1 MSTQDQPGTPQIVA
15 QRGIQPRHGELMQ
28 RCRQQLMNCL
38 AEHLSGVFAQVD
50 DTLFEHAEKAE
61 NNQLQ
66 GLFFDSMRAIR
77 KQRPHIERHY
87 HQYIA
92 QQFSAFLDQRDP
104 AHLAPA
110 QELDA
115 EQLSLIQNDEYE
127 ESLQVTNMVS
137 RVKARCAQSLF
148 TLEQRLALQP
158 GCRLKANKQTLCRL
172 YMDVTAKVRL

>member
-38 AEHLSGVFAQVD
+38 AQVD

-92 QQFSAFLDQRDP
+92 QQFSAFLDQRDS

-115 EQLSLIQNDEYE
+115 E
-127 ESLQVTNMVS
+127 
-137 RVKARCAQSLF
+137 
-148 TLEQRLALQP
+148 
-158 GCRLKANKQTLCRL
+158 
-172 YMDVTAKVRL
+172 